1 MKTALFWAITQ
12 RVVLKMRNSP
22 EERSS
27 HLLCGGSLKSPIEYE
42 MSGCRWKGNNK
53 TDMTETSRAR
63 GCELDSAVKQRIL
76 ANTVMNIRI
85 QNNGSIFF
93 NV

>member
-1 MKTALFWAITQ
+1 MKTGLFWAIMQ

-42 MSGCRWKGNNK
+42 MPESRWKGNNK
-53 TDMTETSRAR
+53 TDMTETSRA
-63 GCELDSAVKQRIL
+63 
-76 ANTVMNIRI
+76 
-85 QNNGSIFF
+85 
-93 NV
+93 